1 MLTSGTGWALWSTPA
16 PVRAYVLVIDLLA
29 LAAAATTTTLFPI
42 TGGDWATVR
51 VNHQLRAG
59 SY

>member
-29 LAAAATTTTLFPI
+29 LAAAATTTPCS
-42 TGGDWATVR
+42 DYR
-51 VNHQLRAG
+51 R
-59 SY
+59 